1 MAENKVKIGFI
12 GVGNIFKQ
20 YMQGV
25 GMYPILEV
33 AMLADLN
40 VELAKQK
47 AAEYNVPKAGTVE
60 ELLAD
65 PEIELVINLTIPNVH
80 SAVSIAAINSGKHV
94 YCEKPLGVTREE
106 GKAVI
111 DAAKAKGV
119 LVGCAPDTFLGG
131 GLQTCRYLIDSG
143 EIGTPVA
150 ATAFMLSHGPES
162 WHPNPFFYYAKGGG
176 PVLDMGPYYLTALV
190 HLLGPAQ
197 RMAASTRMSFPER
210 TATSQ
215 LHNGKKIP
223 VEVSTHSAGV
233 IDFAAGTI
241 VTMIMSFDIW
251 AHNMPRI
258 EIYGSEGSLSVPD
271 PNTFGG
277 PVLIRKAGESEWRE
291 VPLTHESKMLR
302 GVGPADMAYA
312 IRTGRPHRASGEL
325 AYHVLD
331 MMVAFDEASEQGKF
345 ITLSSTCQQPAALP
359 AGLALGQLDS

>member
-12 GVGNIFKQ
+12 GVGNIHKQ

-47 AAEYNVPKAGTVE
+47 AAEYNVPKAGSVE
-60 ELLAD
+60 EMLAD

-80 SAVSIAAINSGKHV
+80 SAVSIAAINAGKHV
-94 YCEKPLGVTREE
+94 YSEKPLGVTRAE

-111 DAAKAKGV
+111 DAANAKGV

-143 EIGTPVA
+143 AIGTPVA
-150 ATAFMLSHGPES
+150 ATAFMAGHGPES

-190 HLLGPAQ
+190 HLLGPAR
-197 RMAASTRMSFPER
+197 RMAASTRMTFPER
-210 TATSQ
+210 IATSQ
-215 LHNGKKIP
+215 MHNGTKIP
-223 VEVSTHSAGV
+223 VEVTTHSTSV
-233 IDFAAGTI
+233 IDFQSGAIA
-241 VTMIMSFDIW
+241 TMIMSFDIW
-251 AHNMPRI
+251 AHHLPRI
-258 EIYGSEGSLSVPD
+258 EIYGSEGTLSVPD

-277 PVLIRKAGESEWRE
+277 PVSIKKAGESDWHEFA
-291 VPLTHESKMLR
+291 LTHESKMLR

-312 IRTGRPHRASGEL
+312 IRTGRPHRASGQM

-331 MMVAFDEASEQGKF
+331 MMCAFDDSSEQGKH
-345 ITLSSTCQQPAALP
+345 ITLSTTCDQPAALP
-359 AGLALGQLDS
+359 MGLALGQLD